1 MYVVFCS
8 MCGCRG
14 AADAVAGLK
23 AVIVIV
29 HSSAKPF
36 ACRSMWQMRS
46 DVAQRDPTWLNAAD
60 AAHALSTRI
69 SHAFLLLPLRRL
81 ITPFAGIRI
90 VAGVVVQTLF
100 GASFIG
106 AAELRAAIAH
116 DGRRIRLTLRRQSS
130 RR

>member
-29 HSSAKPF
+29 HSSARPF
-36 ACRSMWQMRS
+36 ACGSMWQTWQMRPN
-46 DVAQRDPTWLNAAD
+46 VAQCSRCNQRASPR
-60 AAHALSTRI
+60 LSL
-69 SHAFLLLPLRRL
+69 AFLLLPLRRL

-90 VAGVVVQTLF
+90 VAGVVVLTLF

-106 AAELRAAIAH
+106 AAEFRAAIAH
-116 DGRRIRLTLRRQSS
+116 DGR
-130 RR
+130 